1 MRHYMEISARIYG
14 IYLEYVSPLD
24 VHVYSIDECFIDA
37 TSYLSLY
44 GLSARVR
51 R

>member
-14 IYLEYVSPLD
+14 IYLGYVSPLD

-44 GLSARVR
+44 GLRCV
-51 R
+51 